1 MEERLNKLLS
11 SMGVCSRREADRL
24 IAEGRVL
31 VDGNPAVVGQK
42 AGPGQRIV
50 CDGTVICDGTAAG
63 GGTAICDGPATGG
76 GTAICDGPAT
86 GGGTAICDGPA
97 AGGATVICD
106 GTAIRGAMA
115 ICDGPAVRGDR
126 PPAEARPAP
135 PQQFRRPAPV
145 LLAVNKPRGV
155 VCTASDKDRAP
166 NIVEMIHYPSRVY
179 YTGRLDK
186 DSEGLV
192 LMTNQGDLVNKIMR
206 SGNAHEK
213 EYLVTVDRPV
223 TAAFLEKLRG
233 GVWLE
238 ELEKTTLPCKVEQ
251 TGVSSIRIILIQGLN
266 RQIRRMCRA
275 CGCNVVTLKRVRVMN
290 ICLDGLESGSY
301 RHVEGEEYQKFLKL
315 LARPAGNAPAGPG
328 ISI

>member
-1 MEERLNKLLS
+1 MPQNLQPGRIGEEMKERLNKLLS
-11 SMGVCSRREADRL
+11 SMGICSRREADRL

-31 VDGNPAVVGQK
+31 VDGIPAVVGQK
-42 AGPGQRIV
+42 AGPGQQV
-50 CDGTVICDGTAAG
+50 SCDGTVVCDGGEVRDGRTVGGETAAG
-63 GGTAICDGPATGG
+63 GENHVPC
-76 GTAICDGPAT
+76 
-86 GGGTAICDGPA
+86 
-97 AGGATVICD
+97 
-106 GTAIRGAMA
+106 
-115 ICDGPAVRGDR
+115 
-126 PPAEARPAP
+126 
-135 PQQFRRPAPV
+135 QQFQRPAPV

-155 VCTASDKDRAP
+155 VCTASDRDRAP

-179 YTGRLDK
+179 YAGRLDK

-223 TAAFLEKLRG
+223 TAAFLEGMRG

-238 ELEKTTLPCKVEQ
+238 ELETRTLPCKVEQ
-251 TGVSSIRIILIQGLN
+251 TGVRSVRVILIQGLN

-290 ICLDGLESGSY
+290 IRLGELESGGY
-301 RHVEGEEYQKFLKL
+301 RQVEGKEYQKFLEL
-315 LARPAGNAPAGPG
+315 LAHSTGQTYRERAGRPGDINIDGE
-328 ISI
+328 

>member
-31 VDGNPAVVGQK
+31 VDGNPAIVGQK

-50 CDGTVICDGTAAG
+50 CDGTVICDG
-63 GGTAICDGPATGG
+63 
-76 GTAICDGPAT
+76 
-86 GGGTAICDGPA
+86 
-97 AGGATVICD
+97 
-106 GTAIRGAMA
+106 
-115 ICDGPAVRGDR
+115 PAVRGAR
-126 PPAEARPAP
+126 PPAGANPVP

-223 TAAFLEKLRG
+223 TAAFLEKLRR

-301 RHVEGEEYQKFLKL
+301 RQVEGEEYQKFLKL